1 MIVDEK
7 SLNDGYHAEST
18 GGHPSLSSPCTN
30 IRPVSIDDQSEKVK
44 QQQQSENELTF
55 LTAWQQWQVKDT
67 PFSNII

>member
-18 GGHPSLSSPCTN
+18 GGHPSLPSPGTN

-55 LTAWQQWQVKDT
+55 LHCIPGTEDNSLLTQE
-67 PFSNII
+67 S